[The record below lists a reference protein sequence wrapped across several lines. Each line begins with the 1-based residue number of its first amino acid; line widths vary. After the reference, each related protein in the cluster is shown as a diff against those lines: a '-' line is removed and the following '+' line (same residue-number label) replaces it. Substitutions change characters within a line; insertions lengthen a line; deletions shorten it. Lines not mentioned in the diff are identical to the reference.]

1 MLIQKIDDWLFTPQP
16 IKDDTR
22 PAEVWT
28 RPTTEYDLLKIEHL
42 LYNTKDDHW
51 LAKNYTI
58 KQIERLKIIS
68 IMKRDGKIVG
78 FSGVQDIEPGSRML
92 SRLYQIPE
100 NRIQF
105 TRELL
110 RPTIHA
116 MVEHQSLLVEKNAII
131 TREERQSN
139 YFRRFIE
146 AINKKSTRKW
156 EFIDELKEVVPN
168 SWQYVARRIE

>member
-16 IKDDTR
+16 TKDDTR
-22 PAEVWT
+22 PAEIWT
-28 RPTTEYDLLKIEHL
+28 RAATEYDFMKIEQL
-42 LYNTKDDHW
+42 MYYIKDNHW
-51 LAKNYTI
+51 LAKNYTMH
-58 KQIERLKIIS
+58 QIERLKIIS
-68 IMKRDGKIVG
+68 IMKRNDKIVG
-78 FSGVQDIEPGSRML
+78 FSGIQDIDLGSRIL

-100 NRIQF
+100 NRVQF

-116 MVEHQSLLVEKNAII
+116 MLEHQSMLVKKNAII

-139 YFRRFIE
+139 YFKRFVNE
-146 AINKKSTRKW
+146 INKKSTCKW
-156 EFIDELKEVVPN
+156 EFINELTEVVPN